1 MKFSRLLFLIIFIS
15 IHINSLAQTPSPA
28 ILASDVTVTPGQ
40 AVDVIFTSDN
50 DEFWNIVTFNGT
62 ITWDPLVCTYSGLV
76 SSQLFQ
82 MNSANFDASQAANGI
97 LTWNWMH
104 MITIGQ
110 SIPRGQEI
118 FTLKFTAS
126 NTGGLSTNIDFSS
139 TPNPMYWNN
148 FAGWSGTTHTTP
160 GTFTIIG
167 CPQPIANFSFT
178 NNGLDFSFSNT
189 SQTSGNT
196 GFVWDFG
203 DGSTST
209 TLNPTH
215 TYNNDST
222 YMVCLYL
229 TDSCGSDTICQ
240 NVQPCFFPTANFVYT
255 NNGSI
260 WDFTDSSSSGPNTS
274 WEWTFSNGGGSLS
287 QNPSHSFAADSSYI
301 VCLTITDDCGQD
313 TFCDTISTYST
324 ANLNSIYNLPVI
336 IYPNPLINQLNINL
350 NQEFKKINLQIYNTL
365 GQTVFHEMYQ
375 NQDRISISPII
386 KNGLYILEVEADSE
400 FYYYNLLKQ

>member
-15 IHINSLAQTPSPA
+15 AHINSLAQTPSPA

-40 AVDVIFTSDN
+40 AVDVVFTSDN

-167 CPQPIANFSFT
+167 CPQPIADFSYS

-196 GFVWDFG
+196 GFIWDFG

-209 TLNPTH
+209 ILNPNH

-287 QNPSHSFAADSSYI
+287 QNPSHSFAVDSSYI

-324 ANLNSIYNLPVI
+324 ASLNSIYNFPVI
-336 IYPNPLINQLNINL
+336 IYPNPVINQLNIDL
-350 NQEFKKINLQIYNTL
+350 NKEFKKINLQIYNTL

-375 NQDRISISPII
+375 NQDRISTSPII

-400 FYYYNLLKQ
+400 FYYFNLLKR

>member
-15 IHINSLAQTPSPA
+15 VHINSLAQTPSPA

-40 AVDVIFTSDN
+40 AVDVVFTSDN

-148 FAGWSGTTHTTP
+148 FAGWSGTTHTSP

-260 WDFTDSSSSGPNTS
+260 WDFTDSSSSGPNTL

-324 ANLNSIYNLPVI
+324 ANLNSIYNFPVI
-336 IYPNPLINQLNINL
+336 IYPNPFINQLNINL

-365 GQTVFHEMYQ
+365 GQTVFYEMYQ
-375 NQDRISISPII
+375 NQDKISISPII
-386 KNGLYILEVEADSE
+386 KNGLYTLEVEADSE
-400 FYYYNLLKQ
+400 FYYFNLLKR

>member
-15 IHINSLAQTPSPA
+15 VHINSLAQTPSPA

-148 FAGWSGTTHTTP
+148 FAGWSGTTHTSP

-260 WDFTDSSSSGPNTS
+260 WDFTDSSSSGPNTL

-324 ANLNSIYNLPVI
+324 ANLNSIYNFPVI
-336 IYPNPLINQLNINL
+336 IYPNPMINQLNINL

-365 GQTVFHEMYQ
+365 GQTVFYEMYQ
-375 NQDRISISPII
+375 NQDKISISPII
-386 KNGLYILEVEADSE
+386 KNGLYTLEVEADSE
-400 FYYYNLLKQ
+400 FYYFNLLKR

>member
-255 NNGSI
+255 NNG
-260 WDFTDSSSSGPNTS
+260 
-274 WEWTFSNGGGSLS
+274 
-287 QNPSHSFAADSSYI
+287 
-301 VCLTITDDCGQD
+301 
-313 TFCDTISTYST
+313 
-324 ANLNSIYNLPVI
+324 
-336 IYPNPLINQLNINL
+336 
-350 NQEFKKINLQIYNTL
+350 
-365 GQTVFHEMYQ
+365 
-375 NQDRISISPII
+375 
-386 KNGLYILEVEADSE
+386 
-400 FYYYNLLKQ
+400 

>member
-15 IHINSLAQTPSPA
+15 ININSLAQTPSPA

-126 NTGGLSTNIDFSS
+126 NTGGLSTNIDFSN

-167 CPQPIANFSFT
+167 CPQPIANFSFI

-400 FYYYNLLKQ
+400 FYYFNLLKQ

>member
-1 MKFSRLLFLIIFIS
+1 MKFSHLLFLFLYIS
-15 IHINSLAQTPSPA
+15 SYKITLAQTPSPA

-62 ITWDPLVCTYSGLV
+62 ITWDPTVCTYSGLV

-82 MNSANFDASQAANGI
+82 MNASNFDASQAANGI

-126 NTGGLSTNIDFSS
+126 NTGGLNTNIDFSS

-160 GTFTIIG
+160 GTFTIVG
-167 CPQPIANFSFT
+167 CPQPSANFSFT

-189 SQTSGNT
+189 SLTSGNT
-196 GFVWDFG
+196 GFIWDFG
-203 DGSTST
+203 DGNTSSD
-209 TLNPTH
+209 LNPTH

-240 NVQPCFFPTANFVYT
+240 NVQPCFFPTANFIYS

-260 WDFTDSSSSGPNTS
+260 WDFVDSSSSGPNTM
-274 WEWTFSNGGGSLS
+274 WEWTFSNGGGSLI

-324 ANLNSIYNLPVI
+324 VNVNSINNSPVI
-336 IYPNPLINQLNINL
+336 IYPNPILNQLNVDL
-350 NQEFKKINLQIYNTL
+350 NKEFKKINLQIYNTL

-375 NQDRISISPII
+375 NQHRISTSPII
-386 KNGLYILEVEADSE
+386 KNGIYILEVEADSE
-400 FYYYNLLKQ
+400 FFYFNLLKQ